1 MFLRGIDMVSKKHTK
16 TLADN
21 YPDCI
26 WMQAGVTRQKSCTI
40 DYNCPE
46 CRFDRIMSHVARE
59 NSIMKR
65 AGKVPSGK
73 KGKIVHWKDKLISL
87 PVGKR
92 PCIHYMKGRIDFR
105 ICTNEYRCGNCDF
118 DQYFEDM
125 YSVHAVVNPVD
136 ILEISGFKMPQG
148 YYFHPGHTWAKIE
161 EVSSVRVGVDDFAL
175 RLMGPLDR
183 IEAPLTGKEVEQGRA
198 DIAVFRGEY
207 QAKLISP
214 VTGVVT
220 DINYRL
226 RERGRLA
233 NDDPYAEGWVMKVQS
248 RDLRG
253 DLKELMIGRETEGF
267 VSGQVEHLYNVIEE
281 VAGPLA
287 ADGGDLGDDIFG
299 SMPQLGWERLTGAFL
314 HR

>member
-1 MFLRGIDMVSKKHTK
+1 MVSNTHTK
-16 TLADN
+16 TLTDN

-26 WMQAGVTRQKSCTI
+26 WTQAGVTRQKSCTI

-46 CRFDRIMSHVARE
+46 CQFDRIMSHVARE
-59 NSIMKR
+59 NSVMKR
-65 AGKVPSGK
+65 AGKVPKGK

-87 PVGKR
+87 PVSKR

-105 ICTNEYRCGNCDF
+105 ICTNEYRCGSCDF

-125 YSVHAVVNPVD
+125 YSVHAVVNPVH
-136 ILEISGFKMPQG
+136 IMEISGFKMPQG

-183 IEAPLTGKEVEQGRA
+183 IESPLTGKKVEQGRA

-220 DINYRL
+220 DINYGL

-233 NDDPYAEGWVMKVQS
+233 NDDPYSEGWVMKVQS

-267 VSGQVEHLYNVIEE
+267 VSREVEHLYNVIEG
-281 VAGPLA
+281 VVGPLA
-287 ADGGDLGDDIFG
+287 VDGGDLGDDIFG
-299 SMPQLGWERLTGAFL
+299 SMPQLGWERLTGDFL